1 VAFLLDDLR
10 SALRRLRRAPGFAI
24 AAVVCLA
31 LGIGANTAIFSV
43 INAVL
48 LRPLPYPRADRV
60 MMVWEARH
68 TDRVER
74 NNVAPY
80 NFLPWKAERGVF
92 ERLAAVSDT
101 RVGLTGHGEPLQVPV
116 EYASADLFP
125 VLGLRPILGR
135 TYTAEEDL
143 PGATPVV
150 VLSHGLWQRR
160 FGGARDVVGRRLE
173 LDGVPHTIIGVL
185 GPGAGIVGRPETPEV
200 WAPLGLDASK
210 DYHGVQGRYLV
221 AIGRLRDGVSREQAQ
236 ASLEAI
242 ARRLERQ
249 FPEYNT
255 GWGVNVVPVTD
266 DVTGPLRRPLLLLAG
281 VVGLVLLIACAN
293 VANLQ
298 LAQATARRREIAVR
312 AALGAGRGR
321 VARQFLV
328 ESVVLGLAGGAGGVL
343 LALWLTAALAARAV
357 AGVPRLGKVSVDGVT
372 LGFTLL
378 VSLVAGIGFGLI
390 PALRTGRADLQA
402 ALKDGDRSGTP
413 GGNRARG
420 ILVAAQV
427 ALSLMLLV
435 GAGLLLKSFA
445 RLQRVELGFDA
456 ERVLTARVSLPEA
469 RYAAPAQQAAFFDAL
484 VSRVEAL
491 PGVSAAGTVSWLPLS
506 GLRSATDLWIE
517 GRPVPPPDQRPGA
530 HIQAITPDYFHAM
543 GIPLREGRTFEPSD
557 AAGRP
562 KAVVVSR
569 SFAEKYL
576 AGAPALGQRVAM
588 PWGDTLRGTVVGV
601 VGDVRHA
608 GVDSLPHP
616 TIYWSESQWPWN
628 AMTLVVRT
636 SGDPARLAPSVLG
649 EIRALDP
656 ELPVA
661 DVRPMRAYLGDT
673 LARRELILTL
683 LGGFAAT
690 ALALT
695 AVGLYGVMAY
705 SVAQRTRELGIR
717 IALGAS
723 RRRVLEA
730 ELRRALVVL
739 GAGVAA
745 GLAGAAAFT
754 RVLEVLLYGVSATDP
769 AVFALI
775 VALLAGVGLAASWVP
790 ARRATRVDPMVALRT
805 E

>member
-1 VAFLLDDLR
+1 MADLLHDLR
-10 SALRRLRRAPGFAI
+10 SALRRLRRAPGFTF

-48 LRPLPYPRADRV
+48 LRPLPYPRADRI
-60 MMVWEARH
+60 MMVWEARDA
-68 TDRVER
+68 DRVSR
-74 NNVAPY
+74 NNVAAY
-80 NFLPWKAERGVF
+80 NFLPWKTESGVF
-92 ERLAAVSDT
+92 ERLAAVYDT

-125 VLGLRPILGR
+125 LLGMRPVLGRA
-135 TYTAEEDL
+135 YTAEEDL
-143 PGATPVV
+143 PGAAPVV

-160 FGGARDVVGRRLE
+160 FGGARDVIGQRLE
-173 LDGVPHTIIGVL
+173 LDGKPHTIIGVM
-185 GPGAGIVGRPETPEV
+185 PAAAGIIGRPEAPEV
-200 WAPLGLDASK
+200 WAPLALDPAQ
-210 DYHGVQGRYLV
+210 DYHGVSGRYLI
-221 AIGRLRDGVSREQAQ
+221 AIGRLKDGVSRERAQ
-236 ASLEAI
+236 ASLTAI
-242 ARRLERQ
+242 ARRLEEQ

-255 GWGVNVVPVTD
+255 GWGVNLVPVTED
-266 DVTGPLRRPLLLLAG
+266 ITGHLRRPLLLLAG

-321 VARQFLV
+321 VARQFLA

-343 LALWLTAALAARAV
+343 LALWLTAALAARAE
-357 AGVPRLGKVSVDGVT
+357 AGIPRLGDVSVDAAT

-378 VSLVAGIGFGLI
+378 VSLIAGIGLGLI
-390 PALRTGRADLQA
+390 PALRAGRADLQA

-420 ILVAAQV
+420 TLVAAQV

-445 RLQRVELGFDA
+445 RLQDVELGFDA
-456 ERVLTARVSLPEA
+456 DRVLTARISLPDA
-469 RYAAPAQQAAFFDAL
+469 RYAGPAQQAAFFDAL
-484 VSRVEAL
+484 VGRVEAL
-491 PGVSAAGTVSWLPLS
+491 PGVRAAGTVSWLPLS

-517 GRPVPPPDQRPGA
+517 GRPIPPPDERPGA
-530 HIQAITPDYFHAM
+530 HIQAVTPDYFRAM
-543 GIPLREGRTFEPSD
+543 GIPLREGRTFAGSD
-557 AAGRP
+557 ALAQP

-569 SFAEKYL
+569 SFAKRYL
-576 AGAPALGQRVAM
+576 AGEPVLGRRIAM
-588 PWGDTLRGTVVGV
+588 PWGDTLRGTIVGV

-616 TIYWSESQWPWN
+616 TIYWAESQWPWN
-628 AMTLVVRT
+628 AMTLVLRT
-636 SGDPARLAPSVLG
+636 SGDPARLAASVIA
-649 EIRALDP
+649 EIHAIDP

-661 DVRPMRAYLGDT
+661 DVRPMQAYLGDT
-673 LARRELILTL
+673 LARRRFTMTL
-683 LGGFAAT
+683 LAGFAAT

-705 SVAQRTRELGIR
+705 SVAQRIRELGIR
-717 IALGAS
+717 LALGAS
-723 RRRVLEA
+723 RQRVLKA
-730 ELRRALVVL
+730 ELLRASTVV
-739 GAGVAA
+739 GAGLVA

-754 RVLEVLLYGVSATDP
+754 RVLDALLFGVSATDP
-769 AVFALI
+769 EVFALI
-775 VALLAGVGLAASWVP
+775 VTLLTAVGLAASWIP
-790 ARRATRVDPMVALRT
+790 ARRATRVDPMVALRAD
-805 E
+805 

>member
-1 VAFLLDDLR
+1 MAFLLDDLR
-10 SALRRLRRAPGFAI
+10 SALRRLRRAPGFTF

-48 LRPLPYPRADRV
+48 LRPLPYPQAGRV

-68 TDRVER
+68 ADQVER
-74 NNVAPY
+74 NVVAPY
-80 NFLPWKAERGVF
+80 NFLPWKAESGVF
-92 ERLAAVSDT
+92 QQLAAVYDT

-116 EYASADLFP
+116 EYASADLFAM
-125 VLGLRPILGR
+125 LGMDPILGR

-143 PGATPVV
+143 PGAAPVV

-160 FGGARDVVGRRLE
+160 FGGAGDVVGQRLE

-185 GPGAGIVGRPETPEV
+185 SPGAGVVGRPEMPEV
-200 WAPLGLDASK
+200 WAPLGLDPAK
-210 DYHGVQGRYLV
+210 DYHGVGGRYLV
-221 AIGRLRDGVSREQAQ
+221 AIGRIKDGVSREQAQ
-236 ASLEAI
+236 ASLTAI
-242 ARRLERQ
+242 ARRLAEQ

-255 GWGVNVVPVTD
+255 GWDVNLVPVTE
-266 DVTGPLRRPLLLLAG
+266 DVTGHLRRPLLLLAG

-321 VARQFLV
+321 VARQFLA
-328 ESVVLGLAGGAGGVL
+328 ESVVLGLAGGAGGVV
-343 LALWLTAALAARAV
+343 LALWLTEALASRAE
-357 AGVPRLGKVSVDGVT
+357 AGIPRLGAVSVDAAT

-378 VSLVAGIGFGLI
+378 VAVVAGIGFGLI
-390 PALRTGRADLQA
+390 PALHAGRADLQE
-402 ALKDGDRSGTP
+402 ALKEGGRSGTP
-413 GGNRARG
+413 GGNRTRG

-427 ALSLMLLV
+427 ALSLMLLI

-445 RLQRVELGFDA
+445 RLQQVELGFDA
-456 ERVLTARVSLPEA
+456 ERVLTARLSLPEA
-469 RYAAPAQQAAFFDAL
+469 RYAAPAQQAAFYDAL
-484 VSRVEAL
+484 VTRVGAL
-491 PGVSAAGTVSWLPLS
+491 PGVSAAATVSWLPLS

-517 GRPVPPPDQRPGA
+517 GRPVPPPDERIGA
-530 HIQAITPDYFHAM
+530 HIQAVTPAYFRAM
-543 GIPLREGRTFEPSD
+543 GIPLREGRTFAASD
-557 AAGRP
+557 GAEQP

-569 SFAEKYL
+569 SFAERYL
-576 AGAPALGQRVAM
+576 AGGPALGQRIAM
-588 PWGDTLRGTVVGV
+588 PWGDTLRGNIVGV

-616 TIYWSESQWPWN
+616 TLYWAESQWPWN

-636 SGDPARLAPSVLG
+636 NGDPEALAPSVMA
-649 EIRALDP
+649 EIHAIDP

-661 DVRPMRAYLGDT
+661 DVRPMQAYLGDT
-673 LARRELILTL
+673 LARRRFTMTL
-683 LGGFAAT
+683 LAGFAGT

-717 IALGAS
+717 LALGAS
-723 RRRVLEA
+723 RQRVLGA
-730 ELRRALVVL
+730 ELRRASAVVA
-739 GAGVAA
+739 AGVAA
-745 GLAGAAAFT
+745 GLAGAFAFT
-754 RVLEVLLYGVSATDP
+754 RVLDALLFGVSHTDP

-775 VALLAGVGLAASWVP
+775 VALLAAVGLAASWIP
-790 ARRATRVDPMVALRT
+790 ARRATQVDPMVALRAD
-805 E
+805 

>member
-1 VAFLLDDLR
+1 VAFLLDDMR
-10 SALRRLRRAPGFAI
+10 SALRRLRRAPGFTF

-60 MMVWEARH
+60 MMVWEARDA
-68 TDRVER
+68 DRVSR
-74 NNVAPY
+74 NNVAAY
-80 NFLPWKAERGVF
+80 NFFPWKRESGVF
-92 ERLAAVSDT
+92 ERLAAVYDT
-101 RVGLTGHGEPLQVPV
+101 RVGITGHGEPLQVPV

-125 VLGLRPILGR
+125 MLGMRPTLGR

-143 PGATPVV
+143 PGAAPVV

-160 FGGARDVVGRRLE
+160 FGGARDVIGRRLE
-173 LDGVPHTIIGVL
+173 LDGVPHTVIGVL
-185 GPGAGIVGRPETPEV
+185 PAGAGIVGRPETPEV
-200 WAPLGLDASK
+200 WAPLALDPTQ
-210 DYHGVQGRYLV
+210 DYHGVSGRYLI
-221 AIGRLRDGVSREQAQ
+221 AIGRLKDGVSRERAQ
-236 ASLEAI
+236 ASLTAI
-242 ARRLERQ
+242 ARRLEEQ

-255 GWGVNVVPVTD
+255 GWGVNLVPVAE
-266 DVTGPLRRPLLLLAG
+266 DVTGHLRRPLLLLAG

-321 VARQFLV
+321 VARQFLA
-328 ESVVLGLAGGAGGVL
+328 ESALLGLAGGAGGVL
-343 LALWLTAALAARAV
+343 LALWLTAALAARAE
-357 AGVPRLGKVSVDGVT
+357 AGIPRLGDVSVDAAT

-378 VSLVAGIGFGLI
+378 VSLAAGIGFGLI
-390 PALRTGRADLQA
+390 PALHAGRADLQA
-402 ALKDGDRSGTP
+402 VLKDGGRSGTP

-420 ILVAAQV
+420 MLVATQV

-445 RLQRVELGFDA
+445 RLQQVELGFDA
-456 ERVLTARVSLPEA
+456 ERLLTARISLPES

-484 VSRVEAL
+484 VEGVGAL

-517 GRPVPPPDQRPGA
+517 GRPIPPPDERPGA
-530 HIQAITPDYFHAM
+530 HVQAVTPDYFRAM
-543 GIPLREGRTFEPSD
+543 GIPLREGRTFAASD
-557 AAGRP
+557 GATRP

-569 SFAEKYL
+569 SFAERYL
-576 AGAPALGQRVAM
+576 AGEPVLGRRLAM
-588 PWGDTLRGTVVGV
+588 PWGDTLRGTIVGV

-616 TIYWSESQWPWN
+616 TLYWAEAQWPWN

-636 SGDPARLAPSVLG
+636 NGDPGGLAPSVIA
-649 EIRALDP
+649 EIHAIDP

-661 DVRPMRAYLGDT
+661 DVRPMQAYLGDT
-673 LARRELILTL
+673 LARRRFTMTL
-683 LGGFAAT
+683 LAGFAAT

-717 IALGAS
+717 LALGAS
-723 RRRVLEA
+723 RRRVLTA
-730 ELRRALVVL
+730 ELRRALVVM
-739 GAGVAA
+739 GAGVVA

-754 RVLEVLLYGVSATDP
+754 RVLDALLFGVSATDP

-775 VALLAGVGLAASWVP
+775 VALLAAVGLAASWIP

-805 E
+805 D

>member
-1 VAFLLDDLR
+1 MAFLLDDLR
-10 SALRRLRRAPGFAI
+10 SALRRLRRAPGFTF

-48 LRPLPYPRADRV
+48 LRPLPYPHADRV

-68 TDRVER
+68 ADRVER

-80 NFLPWKAERGVF
+80 NFFPWKTQSGVF
-92 ERLAAVSDT
+92 QQLAAVFDT
-101 RVGLTGHGEPLQVPV
+101 RVGLTGHGEPVQVPV

-125 VLGLRPILGR
+125 ILGLRPILGR
-135 TYTAEEDL
+135 AYTADEDL
-143 PGATPVV
+143 PGAAPVA
-150 VLSHGLWQRR
+150 VLSYGLWQRR
-160 FGGARDVVGRRLE
+160 FGSARDVVGQRLE
-173 LDGVPHTIIGVL
+173 VDGVPHTIVGVL
-185 GPGAGIVGRPETPEV
+185 PAGAGIVGRPETPELWV
-200 WAPLGLDASK
+200 PLGLDPAQ
-210 DYHGVQGRYLV
+210 DYHGVRGRYLV
-221 AIGRLRDGVSREQAQ
+221 AIGRLKDGVSRDQAQ
-236 ASLEAI
+236 ASLSAV
-242 ARRLERQ
+242 ASRLEEQ

-255 GWGVNVVPVTD
+255 GWGVNLVPITD
-266 DVTGPLRRPLLLLAG
+266 DVAGPLRRPLLLLAG
-281 VVGLVLLIACAN
+281 VVALVLLIACAN

-321 VARQFLV
+321 VARQFLA
-328 ESVVLGLAGGAGGVL
+328 ESVVLGLVGGAGGIL
-343 LALWLTAALAARAV
+343 LALWLTAALAARAE
-357 AGVPRLGKVSVDGVT
+357 AGIPRLGEVSVDAAT

-390 PALRTGRADLQA
+390 PAIRAGRADLQA

-420 ILVAAQV
+420 VLVAAQV

-445 RLQRVELGFDA
+445 RLQQVELGFDPD
-456 ERVLTARVSLPEA
+456 RVLTARISLPDA
-469 RYAAPAQQAAFFDAL
+469 RYSSPAQQATFFDAL
-484 VSRVEAL
+484 VRRVEAL

-506 GLRSATDLWIE
+506 GLRSATDLWVE
-517 GRPVPPPDQRPGA
+517 GRPIPPPDVRPGA
-530 HIQAITPDYFHAM
+530 HIQAVTPDYFRAM
-543 GIPLREGRTFEPSD
+543 GIPLREGRTFAASD
-557 AAGRP
+557 ALDHP

-576 AGAPALGQRVAM
+576 AGQPVLGQRLAM
-588 PWGDTLRGTVVGV
+588 PWGDTLRGTIVGV

-616 TIYWSESQWPWN
+616 TIYWAESQWPWN

-636 SGDPARLAPSVLG
+636 SGDPARLAPSVVA

-661 DVRPMRAYLGDT
+661 DVRPMVAYLGDT
-673 LARRELILTL
+673 LARRRFIMTL
-683 LGGFAAT
+683 LAGFAAT

-723 RRRVLEA
+723 HRRVLKA
-730 ELRRALVVL
+730 ELRRALAVV

-745 GLAGAAAFT
+745 GLLGAAAFT
-754 RVLEVLLYGVSATDP
+754 RILDALLFGVSATDP
-769 AVFALI
+769 AVFGLI
-775 VALLAGVGLAASWVP
+775 VLLLATVGLAASWIP
-790 ARRATRVDPMVALRT
+790 ARRATRVDPMVALRAD
-805 E
+805 

>member
-1 VAFLLDDLR
+1 MTFLLDDLR
-10 SALRRLRRAPGFAI
+10 SAVRRLRRAPGFTA
-24 AAVVCLA
+24 AAVICLA

-48 LRPLPYPRADRV
+48 LRPLPYPQADRV

-68 TDRVER
+68 ADRVER

-80 NFLPWKAERGVF
+80 NFLPWKSESGVF
-92 ERLAAVSDT
+92 QQLAAVYDT
-101 RVGLTGHGEPLQVPV
+101 RVGLTGHGEPVQVPA

-125 VLGLRPILGR
+125 MLGFRPILGR
-135 TYTAEEDL
+135 TYTAEEDR
-143 PGATPVV
+143 PGAAPVV

-160 FGGARDVVGRRLE
+160 FGGGRDVVGQRLE

-185 GPGAGIVGRPETPEV
+185 APGAAIVGRPETPEV
-200 WAPLGLDASK
+200 WVPVGLDPAQ
-210 DYHGVQGRYLV
+210 DYHGVRGRYLI
-221 AIGRLRDGVSREQAQ
+221 AIGRLKEGASREQAQ
-236 ASLEAI
+236 ASLSAI
-242 ARRLERQ
+242 ARRLEEQ

-255 GWGVNVVPVTD
+255 GWDVNVVPVTD
-266 DVTGPLRRPLLLLAG
+266 DVTGQLRRPLLLLAG

-321 VARQFLV
+321 VARQFLA
-328 ESVVLGLAGGAGGVL
+328 ESMLLGLGGGVGGVL
-343 LALWLTAALAARAV
+343 LALWLTAALSARAE
-357 AGVPRLGKVSVDGVT
+357 AGIPRLGEVSVDAAT

-390 PALRTGRADLQA
+390 PALRAGRADLQA

-413 GGNRARG
+413 GGHRARG
-420 ILVAAQV
+420 MLVASQV

-445 RLQRVELGFDA
+445 RLQQVDLGFEP
-456 ERVLTARVSLPEA
+456 ERVLTARVSLPDA
-469 RYAAPAQQAAFFDAL
+469 RYPGPAQQAAFFDGL
-484 VSRVEAL
+484 VRRVEAL

-517 GRPVPPPDQRPGA
+517 GRPIPPPDTRPGA
-530 HIQAITPDYFHAM
+530 HIQAVTPDYFRAM
-543 GIPLREGRTFEPSD
+543 GIPLREGRTFAASD
-557 AAGRP
+557 GLEQP

-569 SFAEKYL
+569 SFADRYL
-576 AGAPALGQRVAM
+576 AGEPALGQRIAM
-588 PWGDTLRGTVVGV
+588 PWGDTLRGTIVGV

-616 TIYWSESQWPWN
+616 TLYWAESQWPWN

-636 SGDPARLAPSVLG
+636 SQDPARLASVVVA
-649 EIRALDP
+649 EIHAIDP
-656 ELPVA
+656 QLPVA
-661 DVRPMRAYLGDT
+661 DVRPMLSYFGDT
-673 LARRELILTL
+673 LARRRFTMTL
-683 LGGFAAT
+683 LAGFAAT

-717 IALGAS
+717 LALGAS
-723 RRRVLEA
+723 RQRVLKA
-730 ELRRALVVL
+730 ELRRALAVVA
-739 GAGVAA
+739 AGVAA
-745 GLAGAAAFT
+745 GVAGAAAFS
-754 RVLEVLLYGVSATDP
+754 RVLESLLFGVSETDP

-775 VALLAGVGLAASWVP
+775 VGLLAAVGLAASWIP
-790 ARRATRVDPMVALRT
+790 ARRATRVDPMVALRAD
-805 E
+805 